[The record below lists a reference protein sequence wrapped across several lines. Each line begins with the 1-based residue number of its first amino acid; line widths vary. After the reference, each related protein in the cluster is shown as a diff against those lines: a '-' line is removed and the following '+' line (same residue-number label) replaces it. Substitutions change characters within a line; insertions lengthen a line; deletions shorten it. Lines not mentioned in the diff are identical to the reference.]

1 MMPLKPFSV
10 LLFCH
15 VWITVMLC
23 LLVLQNT
30 SLNLQKVQNHAARLV
45 FRCSKFDHV
54 TPLLH
59 SLHWLPVH
67 LRIDYKISSL
77 CFKVL
82 ESTAP
87 SYLSDLLHVYTPPGN
102 FVLHLMIDF
111 SVFLTSEQ
119 SRMVNALLLIREL
132 TPGTSSHSLLGIRS
146 L

>member
-1 MMPLKPFSV
+1 MKGFRKDS
-10 LLFCH
+10 
-15 VWITVMLC
+15 
-23 LLVLQNT
+23 QQDSKDD
-30 SLNLQKVQNHAARLV
+30 SLLV
-45 FRCSKFDHV
+45 FRCSKFDLV

-67 LRIDYKISSL
+67 MRIDYKISSL

-87 SYLSDLLHVYTPPGN
+87 SYISDLSHVYTSPGS

-119 SRMVNALLLIREL
+119 SRMVNVLLLIREL
-132 TPGTSSHSLLGIRS
+132 TPGTSSHSLFGIRGLWHRS
-146 L
+146 KRN